1 MAKNQKG
8 LGRGI
13 EALFNTSFEDFDR
26 VEKEVEQ
33 FDRDKES
40 IVEISVDDIRP
51 NPYQPRKQFDDKS
64 LKELAES
71 IAVNGVFQPIIVRK
85 SKIKGYELVAG
96 ERRLR
101 ASKLAKKLTIP
112 CIIRDYSEEIM
123 IQIAV
128 IENLQRENLRPI
140 DEALAYRMMMDTLSL
155 NQEQVATRL
164 GKSRPY
170 IANYLRLLSLPKEVQ
185 QLLQEGQL
193 TVGHA
198 RTLLGL
204 KNTDYIRK
212 LAHKC
217 IAESMTVRQL
227 EEMVQKINEPNVT
240 NKQTNKKQVLKPPY
254 IVESEDRLMDK
265 FGTLV
270 QITPKGDKGKIEIE
284 YLSQNDLMRILDVLE
299 IKFDDDL

>member
-13 EALFNTSFEDFDR
+13 DALFHTTYEEFER
-26 VEKEVEQ
+26 VEKEIEQ
-33 FDRDKES
+33 FDKEKER
-40 IVEISVDDIRP
+40 IEEIKVDIIRP
-51 NPYQPRKQFDDKS
+51 NPYQPRKQFDDIS

-101 ASKLAKKLTIP
+101 ASKIAKKPTIP
-112 CIIRDYSEEIM
+112 CIVRDYSEEIM

-140 DEALAYRMMMDTLSL
+140 DEALAYRMMMDNLSL
-155 NQEQVATRL
+155 NQEQVAVRL

-170 IANYLRLLSLPKEVQ
+170 IANYVRLLSLPKEVQ
-185 QLLQEGQL
+185 NLVQEGQL

-204 KNTDYIRK
+204 KNEEHIRK
-212 LAHKC
+212 LARKC
-217 IAESMTVRQL
+217 IEEAITVRQL
-227 EEMVQKINEPNVT
+227 EEMVQQINHPQIT
-240 NKQTNKKQVLKPPY
+240 NKKSNKKQVIKPLY

-265 FGTLV
+265 FGTQV
-270 QITPKGDKGKIEIE
+270 QITQNGNKGKIEIE
-284 YLSQNDLMRILDVLE
+284 YLSQNDLTRILDVLE
-299 IKFDDDL
+299 IRFDDF